1 VNHYRK
7 QLLKIASESGRAY
20 CFDSNGLAATKIR
33 RQTMT
38 AEKTIKVSQKTYE
51 HIDKHAQARG
61 LSMERFLEYIIQEF
75 DEARERAF
83 KERLRAKGL
92 IVSFPPTK
100 MKVPRNFKPVPV
112 KGKPVSEIIIEDR
125 EPK

>member
-1 VNHYRK
+1 M
-7 QLLKIASESGRAY
+7 I
-20 CFDSNGLAATKIR
+20 
-33 RQTMT
+33 
-38 AEKTIKVSQKTYE
+38 VSTPKP
-51 HIDKHAQARG
+51 ARG
-61 LSMERFLEYIIQEF
+61 LNVEKFLEILLQEF
-75 DEARERAF
+75 DESREREF

-112 KGKPVSEIIIEDR
+112 KGKPVSETIIEDR

>member
-1 VNHYRK
+1 
-7 QLLKIASESGRAY
+7 
-20 CFDSNGLAATKIR
+20 
-33 RQTMT
+33 MT

>member
-1 VNHYRK
+1 
-7 QLLKIASESGRAY
+7 
-20 CFDSNGLAATKIR
+20 
-33 RQTMT
+33 MT
-38 AEKTIKVSQKTYE
+38 AEKTIKISQKTYE
-51 HIDKHAQARG
+51 RIDEHAQARG

-75 DEARERAF
+75 DESREREF

-100 MKVPRNFKPVPV
+100 VKVPRNFKPVPV